1 MSILNTLPKRIPTN
15 EEGIVYKSI
24 INENNKEIDKICL
37 IRYKEN
43 DNDKFLKLK
52 LSD

>member
-1 MSILNTLPKRIPTN
+1 MEYYKR
-15 EEGIVYKSI
+15 KQQ
-24 INENNKEIDKICL
+24 KIDKICL